1 MNRGEFCHQW
11 WQELSRILSS
21 YKSHKPQQETT
32 MKNAHE
38 RFGVLEYTK
47 RMKDTTTR
55 IRLRLDR
62 FIGEVE
68 DNRNGKAHLISVLGG
83 DSDVGA
89 IWAAVIERNHF
100 NVEAPVIDSITVS
113 LGEGA
118 QCFRG
123 TINIAGRRPIRH
135 LVAISAELGKTR
147 PGMDPEGKRTILCG
161 NDPTFMLYRIAQRF
175 GLPVVPEWAGW
186 FSEELSRHGAIK
198 PLLGLGC
205 SPVLVSGTKKLF
217 LKWIGRA
224 LRQKRIEVPDRNGPV
239 CWNLAHSFFR
249 INQNDLEE
257 VRGQEP
263 GDESHG
269 FQAEGEEAP
278 SCELS

>member
-1 MNRGEFCHQW
+1 
-11 WQELSRILSS
+11 
-21 YKSHKPQQETT
+21 

-38 RFGVLEYTK
+38 CFGVLEYTK

-55 IRLRLDR
+55 IQLRLDR

-68 DNRNGKAHLISVLGG
+68 DGRNGKAHLISVLGG

-89 IWAAVIERNHF
+89 IWAAVIEQNLF
-100 NVEAPVIDSITVS
+100 TVEAPGIEPVTAS
-113 LGEGA
+113 LGEDA

-123 TINIAGRRPIRH
+123 TITIAGRKPIRH
-135 LVAISAELGKTR
+135 LVAISAELAKTR
-147 PGMDPEGKRTILCG
+147 PGADPGGRRTILCD
-161 NDPTFMLYRIAQRF
+161 NDPTFVLYRIAQRF
-175 GLPVVPEWAGW
+175 GLPVVPEWADW
-186 FSEELSRHGAIK
+186 INEEINRRGAIK
-198 PLLGLGC
+198 PLIGVGC
-205 SPVLVSGTKKLF
+205 SPVMVSGTKKLF
-217 LKWIGRA
+217 LKWIRSA

-239 CWNLAHSFFR
+239 RWSLAHSFFR

-278 SCELS
+278 SCESS

>member
-1 MNRGEFCHQW
+1 
-11 WQELSRILSS
+11 
-21 YKSHKPQQETT
+21 

-68 DNRNGKAHLISVLGG
+68 NDRNSKAHLISVLGG

-89 IWAAVIERNHF
+89 IWAAVIDQNLF
-100 NVEAPVIDSITVS
+100 TVEAPGIEPLTAS
-113 LGEGA
+113 LGEDA

-123 TINIAGRRPIRH
+123 TITIAGRKPIRH
-135 LVAISAELGKTR
+135 LVAISAELAKTR
-147 PGMDPEGKRTILCG
+147 PGMDPEGKRTALCD
-161 NDPTFMLYRIAQRF
+161 NDSVFVLYRIAQRF

-186 FSEELSRHGAIK
+186 FNDELNRRGAIK
-198 PLLGLGC
+198 PLIGLGC

-217 LKWIGRA
+217 LKWIRRA
-224 LRQKRIEVPDRNGPV
+224 LRQKRIEVPDRNGSV
-239 CWNLAHSFFR
+239 RWNLANSFFR
-249 INQNDLEE
+249 IGQSDLGEGS
-257 VRGQEP
+257 RHEP
-263 GDESHG
+263 GEESPG
-269 FQAEGEEAP
+269 FQAQGEDAP
-278 SCELS
+278 SCESS

>member
-1 MNRGEFCHQW
+1 
-11 WQELSRILSS
+11 
-21 YKSHKPQQETT
+21 

-47 RMKDTTTR
+47 RMKDTSTR
-55 IRLRLDR
+55 IRLRVDR
-62 FIGEVE
+62 FVGEVDTE
-68 DNRNGKAHLISVLGG
+68 GICKGHLISALGG

-89 IWAAVIERNHF
+89 IWAGVVEQNHF
-100 NVEAPVIDSITVS
+100 TVELPGTDPLTIT
-113 LGEGA
+113 LGECA

-123 TINIAGRRPIRH
+123 TISIACRRPIRH
-135 LVAISAELGKTR
+135 LVAISAEMARTR
-147 PGMDPEGKRTILCG
+147 PGVDPESKRTVLCS

-175 GLPVVPEWAGW
+175 GLPVVPEWAEW

-224 LRQKRIEVPDRNGPV
+224 LRQKRIRFPEGNRPV
-239 CWNLAHSFFR
+239 RWSLSYSFFR
-249 INQNDLEE
+249 ASETNLDD
-257 VRGQEP
+257 RGPQET
-263 GDESHG
+263 
-269 FQAEGEEAP
+269 GEESPAILA
-278 SCELS
+278 EQEVTA